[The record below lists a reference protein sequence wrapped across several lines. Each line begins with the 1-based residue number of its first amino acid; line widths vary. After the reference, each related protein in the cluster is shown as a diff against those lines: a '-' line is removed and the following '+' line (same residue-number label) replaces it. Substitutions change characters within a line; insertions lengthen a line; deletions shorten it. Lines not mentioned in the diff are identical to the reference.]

1 MKEFNKLVR
10 DLIPDIIRGN
20 GEFCETEI
28 LSDEQFLIELNTKL
42 GEEVAEYLQSG
53 EIEEL
58 ADILEVILAVL
69 NTKGLSV
76 DDLERIR
83 QEKANKRGGFEKKI
97 FLKTTKT
104 KEELEER
111 VF

>member
-10 DLIPDIIRGN
+10 DLIPDIIREN

-28 LSDEQFLIELNTKL
+28 LSDKQFLVELNTKL
-42 GEEVAEYLQSG
+42 NEEVAEYLQSG

-58 ADILEVILAVL
+58 ADILEVIYALL
-69 NTKGLSV
+69 NVRGLTFN
-76 DDLERIR
+76 DLENLR

-104 KEELEER
+104 KEELEEKS
-111 VF
+111 F